1 MNIRATGISLII
13 GALFAIPA
21 TTATATSSLTGTAA
35 QQRDASYLV
44 LAEAPQQADQIRER
58 KGQGQGDSGHGGH
71 GQGDQGKQNEG
82 KGGHGGGDSH
92 SGGHG
97 DHGKGDKK
105 GDKDHHHHHGHN
117 HSYAHSIAKQA
128 DTLGLSDEQL
138 GKVVR
143 MHLKEDKQAHE
154 RIKQKMM
161 ESMKAFRKAVG
172 EPATDDET
180 LRKLGQAHVDSFNEM
195 VKYHLD
201 ERKAV
206 NSILTPEQIG
216 KLKDIKSG
224 HDHHN
229 H

>member
-21 TTATATSSLTGTAA
+21 ATATASSSLTGTAA

-58 KGQGQGDSGHGGH
+58 KGQGQGQGDSGHGGH
-71 GQGDQGKQNEG
+71 GQGDQSKQNEG
-82 KGGHGGGDSH
+82 KSGHGGGDSH

-97 DHGKGDKK
+97 DHGK

-128 DTLGLSDEQL
+128 DALGLSDEQL

-206 NSILTPEQIG
+206 DSILTPEQIG